1 MKNLKTLLNE
11 AIPPPTTQQRSSG
24 DAKMDFAF
32 NAIQTLSK
40 NVKFDDINKQQQFD
54 NLILQIMQLIKG

>member
-11 AIPPPTTQQRSSG
+11 AIPPLTTQQRSSG

-54 NLILQIMQLIKG
+54 NLVLELIRLIKD